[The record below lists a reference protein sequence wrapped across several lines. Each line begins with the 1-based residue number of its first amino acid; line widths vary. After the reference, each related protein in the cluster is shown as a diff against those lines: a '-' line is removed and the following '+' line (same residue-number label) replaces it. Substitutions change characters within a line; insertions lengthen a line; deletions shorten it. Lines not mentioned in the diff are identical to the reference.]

1 MKIAILASE
10 GAPYAKSGGL
20 GDVME
25 ALPAALS
32 RIEGN
37 EVVLILPYYKKI
49 KENAK
54 YEVEKVAEF
63 EVGLGWRNLY
73 CGVMKLTNRAD
84 KVTVYFIDNDYY
96 FGARPGAIYGDD
108 DDNERYAYFSK
119 ACLDTLA
126 VVGFIPDVMQCNDW
140 QTALVPT
147 YLKAQYRHMF
157 PNTKVMYTIHNIE
170 YQGWSNANFFDDVLR
185 LPWEYRNI
193 LDMNGSVNVMKGA
206 IETCDLVTTVSETYA
221 RELMYPYYAH
231 GLDGII
237 AGAAWKL
244 TGIVNGIDYNT
255 FNPETDPALPAHY
268 NAETITE
275 GKAVCKAELQK
286 ELGLPV
292 EPDVPLLV
300 MVSRLAGHKGLD
312 LLCYIARRLLNE
324 ENIQMAILGTGEA
337 QYESFFRGLEA
348 EYPEKVAAKITFN
361 LGLAARIYAGG
372 DIYMMPSKSEP
383 CGLSQM
389 NAMHYGTVPVVH
401 ATGGLKDTVPGVD
414 DEGLNGLG
422 YNFQSYNGDDF
433 HTAIKRALKL
443 YNEDREAWIALQKRE
458 METDFS
464 WNVPAGRY
472 MDLFKQMLGITE
484 EVEETAEV
492 EEDAE

>member
-37 EVVLILPYYKKI
+37 EVVLVLPYYKKI
-49 KENAK
+49 KENEK
-54 YEVEKVAEF
+54 YTTELVAEF
-63 EVGLGWRNLY
+63 DVELGWRKQW

-84 KVTVYFIDNDYY
+84 KVTVYFLDNNYY
-96 FGARPGAIYGDD
+96 FGDRPGAIYGDD
-108 DDNERYAYFSK
+108 DDGERYAFFSK
-119 ACLDTLA
+119 ACLDALNA
-126 VVGFIPDVMQCNDW
+126 IGFIPDVIQCNDW
-140 QTALVPT
+140 QCALVPT
-147 YLKAQYRHMF
+147 NLKATYRNSF
-157 PNTKVMYTIHNIE
+157 PNTKCMYTIHNIE
-170 YQGWSNANFFDDVLR
+170 YQGWGSANFFDDVLS
-185 LPWEYRNI
+185 LPWEYRPV
-193 LDMNGSVNVMKGA
+193 LDMNGAVNVMKGA

-237 AGAAWKL
+237 AGNAWKL

-268 NAETITE
+268 NAETLSE
-275 GKAVCKAELQK
+275 GKAACKAALQE

-292 EPDVPLLV
+292 EPDIPLLV
-300 MVSRLAGHKGLD
+300 MVTRLAGHKGLD

-324 ENIQMAILGTGEA
+324 HNIQIAILGTGEA

-361 LGLAARIYAGG
+361 LALANRIYAGG

-414 DEGLNGLG
+414 DDGKGGLG

-433 HTAIKRALKL
+433 YGALTRCIGL
-443 YNEDREAWIALQKRE
+443 YENNREAFRALQKTD
-458 METDFS
+458 MEQDFS
-464 WNVPAGRY
+464 WNVPAARY
-472 MDLFKQMLGITE
+472 MKLFNQMLEG
-484 EVEETAEV
+484 
-492 EEDAE
+492 

>member
-37 EVVLILPYYKKI
+37 EVVLMLPYYKKI
-49 KENAK
+49 KDNEK

-63 EVGLGWRNLY
+63 DVGLGWRKQY

-84 KVTVYFIDNDYY
+84 KVTVYFLDNNYY
-96 FGARPGAIYGDD
+96 FGDRPGAIYGDD
-108 DDNERYAYFSK
+108 DDAERYAFFSR
-119 ACLDTLA
+119 ACLDA
-126 VVGFIPDVMQCNDW
+126 MVVLGFTPDVIQCNDW
-140 QTALVPT
+140 QTALVPV
-147 YLKAQYRHMF
+147 YLNALYRHLL
-157 PNTKVMYTIHNIE
+157 PATKVMYTIHNIE
-170 YQGWSNANFFDDVLR
+170 YQGWANANFFDDMLR

-193 LDMNGSVNVMKGA
+193 LDMNGAVNVMKAA

-237 AGAAWKL
+237 AGNAWKL
-244 TGIVNGIDYNT
+244 TGIVNGIDYDT

-268 NAETITE
+268 NAETLTE
-275 GKAVCKAELQK
+275 GKAACKAALQE

-300 MVSRLAGHKGLD
+300 MVTRLAGHKGLD

-324 ENIQMAILGTGEA
+324 YNVQIGILGTGEA

-348 EYPEKVAAKITFN
+348 EYPDKVAAKITFN
-361 LGLAARIYAGG
+361 LNLAARMYAGG

-414 DEGLNGLG
+414 DEGKGGLG

-433 HTAIKRALKL
+433 YGALTRCIGL
-443 YNEDREAWIALQKRE
+443 YENNREAFVALQKTD
-458 METDFS
+458 MEQDFS

-472 MDLFKQMLGITE
+472 MELFNKMLGN
-484 EVEETAEV
+484 
-492 EEDAE
+492 